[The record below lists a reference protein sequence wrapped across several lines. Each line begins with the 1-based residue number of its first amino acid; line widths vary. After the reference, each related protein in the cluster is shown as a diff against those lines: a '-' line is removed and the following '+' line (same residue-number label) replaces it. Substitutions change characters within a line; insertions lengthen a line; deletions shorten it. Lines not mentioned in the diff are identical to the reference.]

1 MNKLEKVAIRRAKK
15 TGRPIVLVFNNI
27 HLFNN
32 DDEGRLLLQQLQQR
46 AENWAESCQ
55 YNRIHRYDL
64 TLTIQSAIVTMVFL
78 RYGLLRIVESNIS
91 LKHV

>member
-15 TGRPIVLVFNNI
+15 RGRPIVLVFNNI

-46 AENWAESCQ
+46 AESWAES
-55 YNRIHRYDL
+55 REWIHWHHRVLLL
-64 TLTIQSAIVTMVFL
+64 TA
-78 RYGLLRIVESNIS
+78 
-91 LKHV
+91 